1 MTAKLIYDFDEYC
14 EGGRDVLGGKGLGL
28 AEMTALDLP
37 VPFGF
42 TVTTEA
48 CRHHLAH
55 PGPLP
60 AELRAEIEEHLS
72 VLEERTGQRFGDPD
86 ESVARL
92 RPLRRPGLDA
102 GNDGDRPEPRDERR
116 RHQAGRHRPLC
127 TSCSTTT
134 AG

>member
-60 AELRAEIEEHLS
+60 VELREEIVYL
-72 VLEERTGQRFGDPD
+72 GDWTVSAQSPT
-86 ESVARL
+86 
-92 RPLRRPGLDA
+92 
-102 GNDGDRPEPRDERR
+102 
-116 RHQAGRHRPLC
+116 
-127 TSCSTTT
+127 TSH
-134 AG
+134 